1 MEKLRKAKDQLKVI
15 EKENFI
21 IKDELKRLKDVKD
34 HLVSRLH
41 LADLKVIEKMNE
53 NYKLGESID
62 KLNKN
67 TAELEGYISLLQ
79 KSEAGRIEGLK
90 AQVKTYQSQVSVLT
104 QQREELVSAFNDFG
118 FVFNSFNLKLS

>member
-1 MEKLRKAKDQLKVI
+1 M
-15 EKENFI
+15 
-21 IKDELKRLKDVKD
+21 
-34 HLVSRLH
+34 SRLH
-41 LADLKVIEKMNE
+41 SADLKVIEKMNE
-53 NYKLGESID
+53 IQKLHDNID

-79 KSEAGRIEGLK
+79 KSEAGKIEGLK
-90 AQVKTYQSQVSVLT
+90 TQVKTYQSQVSILT